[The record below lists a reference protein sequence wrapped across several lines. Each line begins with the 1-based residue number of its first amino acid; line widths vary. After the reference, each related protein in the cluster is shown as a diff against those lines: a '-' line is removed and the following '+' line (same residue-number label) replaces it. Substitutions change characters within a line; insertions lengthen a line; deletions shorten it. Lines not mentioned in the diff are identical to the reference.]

1 RREGSCDRAP
11 KGPRPRRAVPSR
23 GRAGSSFDPRK
34 SKPRRGPGRR
44 IERRQM
50 PLVTAF
56 NLRADDPLSEI
67 EEALRQALTSMPE
80 LRINDFEVVL
90 APVLSPAGFHGT
102 VTRINVDLWE
112 RPERTK
118 EALQELA
125 GRVALA
131 FQAVAGRDRRVTV
144 VIRPYDVEASG
155 WVSL

>member
-1 RREGSCDRAP
+1 
-11 KGPRPRRAVPSR
+11 
-23 GRAGSSFDPRK
+23 
-34 SKPRRGPGRR
+34 
-44 IERRQM
+44 M

-56 NLRADDPLSEI
+56 NLRADDPFSEI
-67 EEALRQALTSMPE
+67 EEALRLALTSMPE
-80 LRINDFEVVL
+80 LRINDYEVIL
-90 APVLSPAGFHGT
+90 APVVAPAGFHGT

-125 GRVALA
+125 GRVARA
-131 FQAVAGRDRRVTV
+131 FRAVAGRDRRVTV